1 MRLSKYN
8 YKHRLSDDVLLIM
21 NTLTGAVDLVEPKVA
36 RVLFNRS
43 SDTSALNDLDPETL
57 TLLKSR
63 GYLTDKNEEQFVRE
77 SLDTLY
83 RSRQA
88 LHFTICPTYKCNLAC
103 PYCFQSGI
111 HQDSPTLTPTQIHEM
126 FQAMDQMV
134 QKQPDAD
141 VQFEL
146 FGGEPFL
153 ARNQSLVE
161 HILQQAIERNWPI
174 LSITNG
180 SELGAYFPFLQKHS
194 AHFHHMQIT
203 LDGPKEIHDQLR
215 KYRDNSGSFDL
226 ICANITFLLEHQI
239 PVTVR
244 INTGRENVR
253 YLPEIFAGFERL
265 QWTSSPDFSCQIAPI
280 NDNFNTG
287 NVTGF
292 QPEYELLKQLHSLFP
307 DWEAARARYRVSLG
321 YFMEKKLRI
330 LRKAIFDTDDEHY
343 YFDLS
348 GCSASRLH
356 NLVFGA
362 DGLLYPCVE
371 TVGFPDYSIGSYLQ
385 GLQLN
390 EEKWQRWHRDI
401 AVNDKCSQCNLAPL
415 CGGGCVLKGSS
426 EGELREFEA
435 SCSFTRQYLKTY
447 LDLHRDRLLESYYK

>member
-1 MRLSKYN
+1 MKLSKYN
-8 YKHRLSDDVLLIM
+8 FKYKLNDDVQLIM
-21 NTLTGAVDLVEPKVA
+21 NTLSGAVDLVEPKVA
-36 RVLFNRS
+36 RALFHS
-43 SDTSALNDLDPETL
+43 ASDSLAGLDLETR
-57 TLLKSR
+57 TLLADR
-63 GYLTDKNEEQFVRE
+63 GYLSDKNEEQYIRD
-77 SLDTLY
+77 SLDTFY
-83 RSRQA
+83 RSHPA
-88 LHFTICPTYKCNLAC
+88 LTFTVCPTYTCNLAC

-111 HQDSPTLTPTQIHEM
+111 HQDSPTLTLTQVREM

-134 QKQPDAD
+134 QKQPDTV

-153 ARNQSLVE
+153 ARNQPQVE
-161 HILQQAIERNWPI
+161 YILQQAIDRNWPI

-180 SELGAYFPFLQKHS
+180 TELGAYFPFLQKHS

-226 ICANITFLLEHQI
+226 ICANITFLLEHHI
-239 PVTVR
+239 PVTAR

-287 NVTGF
+287 DVAGY
-292 QPEYELLKQLHSLFP
+292 QPDYELLKQLHSLFP
-307 DWEAARARYRVSLG
+307 DWEATRSRYRVYLG

-371 TVGFPDYSIGSYLQ
+371 TVGFTDYSIGSYLQ

-426 EGELREFEA
+426 DGELRNFEA
-435 SCSFTRQYLKTY
+435 SCSYTRQYLKTY
-447 LDLHRDRLLESYYK
+447 LDLHRERLLESYYQ